1 MTTPL
6 CVTSS
11 PQYILDW
18 RYNMLINIIFF
29 NYWKLQIKTNIQMT
43 KSSKRDMSLFY
54 MTRSYTGSSD
64 LYRLLCPSAG
74 LSVCMYICPWLK
86 CNFPINHLV
95 HQTVVKFS
103 EKAWKLCFQRFSSFH
118 IIYRLTKDFETFSLF
133 VAHDL
138 LYHLLIINVMQ
149 WK

>member
-18 RYNMLINIIFF
+18 RCNMLINIILFLLIF
-29 NYWKLQIKTNIQMT
+29 GNYKKTNIQMT
-43 KSSKRDMSLFY
+43 KWSKRDMSLFY
-54 MTRSYTGSSD
+54 MTRSYTGSD

-95 HQTVVKFS
+95 HHQTVVKFS
-103 EKAWKLCFQRFSSFH
+103 EKAWKLRFQRFSSFH

-138 LYHLLIINVMQ
+138 LIC
-149 WK
+149 W